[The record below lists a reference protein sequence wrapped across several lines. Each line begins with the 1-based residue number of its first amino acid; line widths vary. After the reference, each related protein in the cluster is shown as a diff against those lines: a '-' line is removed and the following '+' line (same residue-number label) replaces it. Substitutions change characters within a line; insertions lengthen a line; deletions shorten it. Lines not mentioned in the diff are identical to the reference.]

1 VDVCGGW
8 WEAFVERTIQG
19 GKRKTFCPFLLFLLL
34 LLLLLVGCLLPSLL
48 VVVVVVAVILLMLCI
63 YVEFIDLF

>member
-48 VVVVVVAVILLMLCI
+48 VVVVAVAVILLMLCI

>member
-48 VVVVVVAVILLMLCI
+48 VVVVAAAVILLMLCI